1 MATITPNT
9 GNPNASLSSPLI
21 TPGGPMVSVAKANPY
36 EHAQG
41 KDDGSTAETKR
52 GNAVTASGHAND
64 RSL

>member
-1 MATITPNT
+1 MSIITPNT
-9 GNPNASLSSPLI
+9 GSPTASLSSPLI
-21 TPGGPMVSVAKANPY
+21 TPGGPLVSSAKANPY

-52 GNAVTASGHAND
+52 ANAVVQSGNANN

>member
-1 MATITPNT
+1 MAIINPNV
-9 GNPNASLSSPLI
+9 GPANASLSSPLI

-36 EHAQG
+36 EHSQG

-52 GNAVTASGHAND
+52 NSAVVSSGHAND

>member
-1 MATITPNT
+1 MSVITPNT
-9 GNPNASLSSPLI
+9 GNPTASLSSPLI

-52 GNAVTASGHAND
+52 SNAVNASGHAND